1 MMATIEK
8 IAEVNAVVGEG
19 PIWDIENQKLLW
31 TDIRTGRM
39 FQYDPV
45 TDRYEQIHDGFF
57 VGGYALNKS
66 GGIVACIWDGMVMWH
81 SDEDWVRIV
90 DETFDGHLLRFNDI
104 TADPAGRI
112 FGGTVLDDGL
122 GKLYRFD
129 GDGHIEI
136 VEEGVGCSNGMGY
149 SPDKKTMYHTDSAV
163 RTIYAYDYDL
173 KSGDISNRSVL
184 IKLDD
189 TQGVPDGM
197 TVDSE
202 GYIWTAVWFSGC
214 IIRFDPSGVEER
226 RISIPA
232 FQTSS
237 VMFGGKDLNDIYVTT
252 ADFNVDQGGPLDPAD
267 YDWAA
272 YKSGYRGGG
281 LFRIRQDIQ
290 GVPENKADFTWPSHR
305 SS

>member
-1 MMATIEK
+1 
-8 IAEVNAVVGEG
+8 
-19 PIWDIENQKLLW
+19 
-31 TDIRTGRM
+31 M